1 MSRKFI
7 GCVTTVLIMTS
18 VFLSACSS
26 QGASPSSPQPVPVV
40 GSSGEETTSITASP
54 PMLDSPVLGDV
65 YNGQGASVIP
75 ITKDPG
81 FSIVHIRMNGCSEFT
96 LRGTGYGYDNNA
108 PLIASTLGRR
118 QASRDF
124 DGRNILGQPRRWND
138 GDTFVQP
145 QLTSLVMDV
154 GSNCLWSVG
163 LLPISAAVKISRGAP
178 ARGAFDDVLEIQGSF
193 ERLTIVDYDPPW
205 AYVSIAFM
213 NEDGMSWAPS
223 YEYLDVI
230 DQIPAG
236 YKYILVFSQ
245 GDWELAL
252 E

>member
-7 GCVTTVLIMTS
+7 GCVTIVVIVAS

-26 QGASPSSPQPVPVV
+26 QNASPSSPPSVPTA
-40 GSSGEETTSITASP
+40 GSLGEDASSFTASP
-54 PMLDSPVLGDV
+54 PLADSPVLGDV
-65 YNGQGASVIP
+65 YNRQGSSVIP

-81 FSIVHIRMNGCSEFT
+81 FSIVHLRMNGCSEFT

-154 GSNCLWSVG
+154 GSNCLWSVE
-163 LLPISAAVKISRGAP
+163 LLPISAAVKISHDKSAQGD
-178 ARGAFDDVLEIQGSF
+178 FDEVLEIQGSF
-193 ERLTIVDYDPPW
+193 ERLKIVDYDPPW

-213 NEDGMSWAPS
+213 NEYGMSWAPS
-223 YEYLDVI
+223 YEYLDTI